1 MMAVTN
7 SGLCHLGYQRLGISQ
22 QQELHISISM
32 ELLCQSFTDQSVGVA
47 SALHDCAA
55 RRGFTAHKERDANQP
70 VVTDHC
76 NLRSGSIFQSV
87 EQRNDA
93 ICGKINMSKRSA
105 WLVQN
110 LTEPKWDSL

>member
-7 SGLCHLGYQRLGISQ
+7 SGLCHLGHQRLGISQ
-22 QQELHISISM
+22 PQESHMSISM
-32 ELLCQSFTDQSVGVA
+32 ELLYQAFTDDSVGVA
-47 SALHDCAA
+47 STLHDCPA
-55 RRGFTAHKERDANQP
+55 RRGFTAHKKRDANQP
-70 VVTDHC
+70 VVSDHC
-76 NLRSGSIFQSV
+76 NLRSGSIFQNV

-110 LTEPKWDSL
+110 LTEPQRDSL